1 LSNSRDE
8 PTIEDDGLVCKAH
21 RLVIP
26 FKERPGMVKRLR
38 GSHIGIEGTWRRARG
53 VRYLPGITT
62 HLKDH
67 LKTTARAM

>member
-1 LSNSRDE
+1 
-8 PTIEDDGLVCKAH
+8 
-21 RLVIP
+21 
-26 FKERPGMVKRLR
+26 MVKRLR